1 MAAVKRRDFVRVVG
15 LAAATAAT
23 GWSAARKIRV
33 GLLRTEHP
41 HLRGKL
47 RAMFDSPDYEVVA
60 VCEPDAATRKL
71 RQSDELFRGL
81 RWVSQDE
88 LLGDSSIDLVVVEC
102 YTCEQLPYG
111 RAAIAANKH
120 LHLEKPPGNELAP
133 FRELVDEARH
143 KGLLF
148 QMGYVWR
155 FHPAIDAALEA
166 ARKGWLGDV
175 QMVRTTISTDLEPFD
190 RELVGRY
197 RGGIMFELG
206 GHVIDRVIDLL
217 GRPQRVQ
224 SWLRHDTSIHDKLA
238 DNTLAV
244 FEYDRALAVIT
255 TGARYGGQ
263 RRTSFLRGHWDR
275 RDVPDPAAGTS
286 RGAGDRT
293 GGPRPVQERLAQ
305 SPVATEKPLYRRFQR
320 PRPSD
325 QEQIT
330 AEVPVRP
337 RVAVAGNTL
346 ESFWRNSLRVIA
358 LGSNSGPSQGLL

>member
-15 LAAATAAT
+15 LAAATAAI

-41 HLRGKL
+41 HLLGKL
-47 RAMFDSPDYEVVA
+47 RAMLDSPEDYEVVA
-60 VCEPDAATRKL
+60 ACEPDATTRKL

-102 YTCEQLPYG
+102 YACEPEHLRYG

-120 LHLEKPPGNELAP
+120 LHLEKPAGNELAP

-175 QMVRTTISTDLEPFD
+175 QMVRTTMNTDLEPYEWD
-190 RELVGRY
+190 LVGRY
-197 RGGIMFELG
+197 RGGMMYELG
-206 GHVIDRVIDLL
+206 GHAIDRVIDLL

-244 FEYDRALAVIT
+244 FEYDRALAVVT
-255 TGARYGGQ
+255 TAAHMEGGGKH
-263 RRTSFLRGHWDR
+263 RSFEVIGTDGTFLIQP
-275 RDVPDPAAGTS
+275 VEPAA
-286 RGAGDRT
+286 A
-293 GGPRPVQERLAQ
+293 
-305 SPVATEKPLYRRFQR
+305 
-320 PRPSD
+320 
-325 QEQIT
+325 
-330 AEVPVRP
+330 
-337 RVAVAGNTL
+337 
-346 ESFWRNSLRVIA
+346 RVIVREDRGPYKKGWHNLQLPQRSRYIGDFKDLA
-358 LGSNSGPSQGLL
+358 RAIKSKQPLKYSYDHELLLQETLLRASGEIA

>member
-1 MAAVKRRDFVRVVG
+1 MAAVKRRDFVRTVG

-41 HLRGKL
+41 HVRGKL
-47 RAMFDSPDYEVVA
+47 RTMLDSPEDYEVVA
-60 VCEPDAATRKL
+60 ACEPDAATRKL

-102 YTCEQLPYG
+102 YACEHLRYG

-120 LHLEKPPGNELAP
+120 LHLEKPAGNELAP
-133 FRELVDEARH
+133 FRELVEEARH

-155 FHPAIDAALEA
+155 FHPAIDAALDA

-175 QMVRTTISTDLEPFD
+175 FMVRTTISTDLEPYD
-190 RELVGRY
+190 RELVERY
-197 RGGIMFELG
+197 RGGIMFEHG
-206 GHVIDRVIDLL
+206 GHVIDRVIELL

-224 SWLRHDTSIHDKLA
+224 SWLRHDTSIQDKLA

-244 FEYDRALAVIT
+244 LEYDRALAVLT
-255 TGARYGGQ
+255 MAAHMAGSGEHR
-263 RRTSFLRGHWDR
+263 SFEVIGTDGTFLIQP
-275 RDVPDPAAGTS
+275 VEPAA
-286 RGAGDRT
+286 A
-293 GGPRPVQERLAQ
+293 
-305 SPVATEKPLYRRFQR
+305 
-320 PRPSD
+320 
-325 QEQIT
+325 
-330 AEVPVRP
+330 
-337 RVAVAGNTL
+337 
-346 ESFWRNSLRVIA
+346 RVIVREDRGPYKKGWHNLPLPQRSRYIGDFKDLA
-358 LGSNSGPSQGLL
+358 RAIKSKQPLKYSYDHELLLQETVLRASGEIA

>member
-1 MAAVKRRDFVRVVG
+1 MAAVKRRDFVTAVG

-33 GLLRTEHP
+33 GVLRTEHP

-71 RQSDELFRGL
+71 RQSEELFRGL

-133 FRELVDEARH
+133 FRELIEEARH

-148 QMGYVWR
+148 QVGYVWR

-224 SWLRHDTSIHDKLA
+224 SWIRHDTSIQDKLA

-255 TGARYGGQ
+255 TAAHMAGSSEHR
-263 RRTSFLRGHWDR
+263 SFEVIGTDGTFLIQPLR
-275 RDVPDPAAGTS
+275 PAA
-286 RGAGDRT
+286 
-293 GGPRPVQERLAQ
+293 V
-305 SPVATEKPLYRRFQR
+305 
-320 PRPSD
+320 
-325 QEQIT
+325 
-330 AEVPVRP
+330 
-337 RVAVAGNTL
+337 
-346 ESFWRNSLRVIA
+346 RVIVREDRGPYKKGWHN
-358 LGSNSGPSQGLL
+358 LQLPRGSLYTGDFKDLARAIKSKQPLKYSYDHELLLQETVLRASGEIA